1 MKLPHRR
8 RVLHLAAGVAALP
21 AVSRFAWAQTY
32 PARPVRI
39 VAGFA
44 AGGSVDLF
52 ARLIGQWLSERLAQ
66 PFIVENRPGAGGNI
80 ATEAVVRAD
89 PDGYTLLL
97 VTAANAINETLFD
110 KLNFNFI
117 RDIAPIATIHRG
129 IGVMVVNPS
138 FPSKSVAELIVYA
151 KANPRK
157 LNMASGGNG
166 SAQHIYG
173 EYFKMSAGIDMV
185 HVPYRGQPAAIT
197 ALMAGEVQVMIDT
210 LSTSIE
216 QIRAGR
222 LRALAVTSSTRSQA
236 LPDVPTLGEFV
247 PGYEATVWLG
257 IGGPRNTPADVITK
271 VNKEVNAALGD
282 PKIKTRIADLGY
294 TPFVSSPAEF
304 AQFVTDETVK
314 WGKVIRTAGIKAE

>member
-1 MKLPHRR
+1 
-8 RVLHLAAGVAALP
+8 
-21 AVSRFAWAQTY
+21 
-32 PARPVRI
+32 
-39 VAGFA
+39 
-44 AGGSVDLF
+44 
-52 ARLIGQWLSERLAQ
+52 
-66 PFIVENRPGAGGNI
+66 
-80 ATEAVVRAD
+80 VVRAA

-110 KLNFNFI
+110 KLNFNFV

-138 FPSKSVAELIVYA
+138 LPTKPVAELIAHA
-151 KANPRK
+151 KTNPGK
-157 LNMASGGNG
+157 MNMASGGNG

-173 EYFKMSAGIDMV
+173 EYFKMMAGVDMV
-185 HVPYRGQPAAIT
+185 HVPYRGGPAALT

-222 LRALAVTSSTRSQA
+222 LRALAVTAATRSEP
-236 LPDVPTLGEFV
+236 LPEIPTLGEFV

-257 IGGPRNTPADVITK
+257 MGAPQNTPAAVIEK
-271 VNKEVNAALGD
+271 VNKEVNAGLAD
-282 PKIKTRIADLGY
+282 SRIKARIADLGY

-304 AQFVTDETVK
+304 AQFIADETEK
-314 WGKVIRTAGIKAE
+314 WGKVVRAANIKAE